1 MFGKLTKEYEVF
13 KSVPHNMQVLL
24 GTNMLYA
31 LVLPIVEIFVG
42 AYIMRNTNSPAY
54 VALYQLAMYVGIVC
68 TSVVNGFLLK
78 HFKVNILYC
87 IGILLSGIS
96 MVGMMAIHS
105 LGITE
110 LSVAGFVM
118 GAASGFFWTNRYLL
132 ALNSTKDD
140 NRNYFFGLDSF
151 AFTIASIIVYNNLWR
166 FSIFYSCF
174 SYYTFFYLR
183 IRRNFEHYVSHN
195 FFYNRT

>member
-1 MFGKLTKEYEVF
+1 
-13 KSVPHNMQVLL
+13 MQVLL

-87 IGILLSGIS
+87 IGILLSG
-96 MVGMMAIHS
+96 
-105 LGITE
+105 
-110 LSVAGFVM
+110 
-118 GAASGFFWTNRYLL
+118 
-132 ALNSTKDD
+132 
-140 NRNYFFGLDSF
+140 DS
-151 AFTIASIIVYNNLWR
+151 
-166 FSIFYSCF
+166 
-174 SYYTFFYLR
+174 
-183 IRRNFEHYVSHN
+183 
-195 FFYNRT
+195 

>member
-118 GAASGFFWTNRYLL
+118 GAASGFFWTNRYCPVRGRGTY
-132 ALNSTKDD
+132 SRSFRPSFIG
-140 NRNYFFGLDSF
+140 NRHRYKSFLSDCDLFG
-151 AFTIASIIVYNNLWR
+151 YGY
-166 FSIFYSCF
+166 YSDRLFCLI
-174 SYYTFFYLR
+174 SREL
-183 IRRNFEHYVSHN
+183 
-195 FFYNRT
+195 